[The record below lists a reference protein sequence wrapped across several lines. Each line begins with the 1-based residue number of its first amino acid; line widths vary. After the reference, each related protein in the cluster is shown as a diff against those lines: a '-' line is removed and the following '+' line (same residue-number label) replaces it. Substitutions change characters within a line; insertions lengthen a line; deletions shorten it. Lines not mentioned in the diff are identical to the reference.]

1 MRPVLPVRLFGTAP
15 VPRFIVLIL
24 SPWLSASAAQAA
36 PILYVPAS
44 FPVRTQGEWSHNTSP
59 A

>member
-1 MRPVLPVRLFGTAP
+1 MRSVRLFGTAP
-15 VPRFIVLIL
+15 VPRLIAL
-24 SPWLSASAAQAA
+24 IMSLWLSANAARAP

-44 FPVRTQGEWSHNTSP
+44 FPVRTQGEWSHNTLP